1 MAQKKRKGKNG
12 QTDGGRAPEGPE
24 REKQLEDAMHEID
37 SHVANALNPLSV
49 LRRLFDSQE
58 DLKFDFPTLREMS
71 DLVERAYENVNG
83 IFNTV
88 THTI

>member
-1 MAQKKRKGKNG
+1 MAEKKKGKGG
-12 QTDGGRAPEGPE
+12 QTDGLRAPQGPE

-37 SHVANALNPLSV
+37 SRVANALNPLSV

-58 DLKFDFPTLREMS
+58 DLKFDFPTLSEMS
-71 DLVERAYENVNG
+71 DMVEKAYENVNG